1 MCVSCPQGQDEVL
14 FCAKLGMLS
23 VVDEAEGSSVQTWWS
38 HVAWAPA
45 SSEALRTTEVDR
57 AAVGWEE
64 ERL

>member
-1 MCVSCPQGQDEVL
+1 ML

-23 VVDEAEGSSVQTWWS
+23 VVDEVEGSSVQTWWS